1 MNGSPLQKGSCER
14 LQTDDSKHDSNKMLA
29 KVRSINALKK
39 KIARMFAMIV
49 QEMNTTIG
57 KRGQISAN

>member
-39 KIARMFAMIV
+39 KKSHECL
-49 QEMNTTIG
+49 Q
-57 KRGQISAN
+57 